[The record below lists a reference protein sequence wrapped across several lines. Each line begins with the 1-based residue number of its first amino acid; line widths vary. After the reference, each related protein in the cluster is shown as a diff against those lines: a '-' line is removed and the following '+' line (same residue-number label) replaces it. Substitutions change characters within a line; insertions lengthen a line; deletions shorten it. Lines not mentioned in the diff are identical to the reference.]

1 MTDPGSDRF
10 EIFQRGGHL
19 FMVVAAVFTGLAGAL
34 GAVVFRLMIRGVQ
47 AAAWGGAEGVS
58 AMLET
63 GLLAEPE
70 DPMKAARQ
78 LAWGWKIAVPA
89 LGGLLVGPLIYF
101 FAREARGTGCPR
113 S

>member
-1 MTDPGSDRF
+1 MTETGSDRL

-34 GAVVFRLMIRGVQ
+34 GAVLFRLMIRGVQ

-58 AMLET
+58 HMLET

-70 DPMKAARQ
+70 DPVETVRQ

-101 FAREARGTGCPR
+101 FARRQKIPTG
-113 S
+113 